1 MTDGTIQSTFDGM
14 RALTSQID
22 PSVEAML
29 DAHNFVFTR
38 MNATRDHV
46 CALFTGPQTGDCPPW
61 QLSVRHATNN
71 EMTILLSAHGEQ
83 PLLSLSIVIGTSI
96 AQTLAEAVG
105 LAVSFVSLSEQLKAS
120 P

>member
-1 MTDGTIQSTFDGM
+1 MTDGTIKSTFDGM

-38 MNATRDHV
+38 MNATHDHV
-46 CALFTGPQTGDCPPW
+46 CALFTGPQTTDSPPW
-61 QLSVRHATNN
+61 QLSVRHSING
-71 EMTILLSAHGEQ
+71 ERMILLSAQEEQ
-83 PLLSLSIVIGTSI
+83 PQLSLSILIGTSI

-105 LAVSFVSLSEQLKAS
+105 LAVSFVSLSEQIKAT

>member
-1 MTDGTIQSTFDGM
+1 MTDGAIKSTFDGM
-14 RALTSQID
+14 RVLTSQID

-38 MNATRDHV
+38 MNATHDHV
-46 CALFTGPQTGDCPPW
+46 CALFTGQQTGTSPPW
-61 QLSVRHATNN
+61 QLSVRHSTND
-71 EMTILLSAHGEQ
+71 EMMILLNAQAEQ
-83 PLLSLSIVIGTSI
+83 QQLSLSIVIGTSI
-96 AQTLAEAVG
+96 ARTLAEAVG